1 MGVDPDEVDITA
13 IVPNSKVLNKAAK
26 NRIDQYTATAG
37 IAYELLY
44 TESASY
50 RKGSRTIGF
59 NDKDVHEVLKR
70 SGIQRKEFKNID
82 KGGKEWF
89 ITDLE
94 TAKRAIAA
102 VKEGRESLNPG
113 EISVGRSPIEFRPE
127 QAEAIAKTVKLYKR
141 QERRAAGCSGTPR
154 CVSAR
159 HSRLYKS
166 PRKCN
171 LSAP

>member
-1 MGVDPDEVDITA
+1 MKTKYFEELKPKLIYVFRINDGTHKGCLKIGEATMGVDPDEVDITA

-113 EISVGRSPIEFRPE
+113 EISVGRSPIDR
-127 QAEAIAKTVKLYKR
+127 
-141 QERRAAGCSGTPR
+141 
-154 CVSAR
+154 
-159 HSRLYKS
+159 KS
-166 PRKCN
+166 VV
-171 LSAP
+171 